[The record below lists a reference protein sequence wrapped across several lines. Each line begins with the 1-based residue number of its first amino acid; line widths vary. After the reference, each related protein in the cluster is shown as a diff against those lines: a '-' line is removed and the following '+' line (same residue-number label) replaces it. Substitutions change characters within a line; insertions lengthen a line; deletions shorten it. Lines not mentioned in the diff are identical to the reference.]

1 VVLIL
6 FLVLLH
12 PRAAVRVGQT
22 LARLLTL
29 ARQADRE
36 AVLAVMVLSQAAQG
50 LLVKVATAVAVL
62 DQT

>member
-6 FLVLLH
+6 YLVLLH
-12 PRAAVRVGQT
+12 LQVVALADQT
-22 LARLLTL
+22 LARLLKL
-29 ARQADRE
+29 ARLVDQV